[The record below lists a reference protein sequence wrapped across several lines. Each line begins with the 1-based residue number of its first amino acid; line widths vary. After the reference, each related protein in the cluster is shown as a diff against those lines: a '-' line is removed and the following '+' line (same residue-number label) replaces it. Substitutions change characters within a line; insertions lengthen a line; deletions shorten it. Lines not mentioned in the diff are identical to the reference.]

1 MTRAEIKE
9 RLQEIGEEM
18 ISASFA
24 RDDHRY
30 YELFEERGELLH
42 NLRQLKSE
50 AGDLGRQR

>member
-1 MTRAEIKE
+1 MTRVEIEE

-30 YELFEERGELLH
+30 YDLFEERGELRH
-42 NLRQLKSE
+42 NLRQLRSMADE
-50 AGDLGRQR
+50 FGS